1 MNILQSNESVRMEA
15 ALAEL
20 RRAIALDKKRPSD
33 YEIVIRWR
41 TFGLQKRAKK
51 S

>member
-1 MNILQSNESVRMEA
+1 MHNLQSNDSIRMEA

-33 YEIVIRWR
+33 NEIVIRWR
-41 TFGLQKRAKK
+41 TFGLQKRQKK
-51 S
+51 T